1 MPIFGKIMNSE
12 RIYLSPPDLTGKEI
26 EYLQAALRSNW
37 IAPAGDHL
45 DQFEHWLSQY
55 FNQLPVVALN
65 SGTSAIHLALKLLGV
80 SQGDEVICPSFTF
93 VATTNPVMY
102 EKATPILVDSEPT
115 TWNMCPDQLEHAIRD
130 RLSQGKK
137 PKAIIVVHLYGQP
150 AKMTEIL
157 SIAQQYAIPV
167 VEDAAEALGSLYQDQ
182 KVGTL
187 GNLGVVSFNGNKIV
201 TTSAGG
207 VLITKEPE
215 QAKKALFW
223 STQSKDTEP
232 HYQHS
237 ELGYNYRLSNILA
250 AIGLGQVQHLQEK
263 VAHRR
268 RVFDFY
274 STHLPADLVSFQTE
288 LTHTFSNR
296 WLTCITLNPQKTSA
310 TPSQLYAALAAENI
324 EARPLWKPLHLQPL
338 LEACSYYG
346 STVCTDLFQQGLCLP
361 SGANLQ
367 ENDLYRVVN
376 VINKLLLG

>member
-1 MPIFGKIMNSE
+1 MKSE

-26 EYLQAALRSNW
+26 EYLQAALQSNW
-37 IAPAGDHL
+37 IAPVGHHL
-45 DQFEHWLSQY
+45 NQFEDWLSQY

-65 SGTSAIHLALKLLGV
+65 SGTSAIHLALKLLGI

-93 VATTNPVMY
+93 VATANPVLY
-102 EKATPILVDSEPT
+102 EKATPILIDSEPD
-115 TWNMCPDQLEHAIRD
+115 TWNMCPEQLERAIKD
-130 RLSQGKK
+130 RLRQGKK

-157 SIAQQYAIPV
+157 TIAQQYDIPII
-167 VEDAAEALGSLYQDQ
+167 EDAAEALGSLYQNQ

-187 GNLGVVSFNGNKIV
+187 GALGVVSFNGNKIV

-207 VLITKEPE
+207 VLITKEST

-223 STQSKDTEP
+223 STQSKDSAP

-250 AIGLGQVQHLQEK
+250 AVGLGQVQHLQEK
-263 VAHRR
+263 IAHRR

-274 STHLPADLVSFQTE
+274 RTHLPNDLVSFQTE
-288 LTHTFSNR
+288 LPQTFSNR
-296 WLTCITLNPQKTSA
+296 WLTCIVLNLQKTLI
-310 TPSQLYAALAAENI
+310 TPSQLCLALDAHNI

-338 LEACSYYG
+338 FKSCPYYG
-346 STVCTDLFQQGLCLP
+346 NTVSADLFQQGLCLP

-367 ENDLYRVVN
+367 EIDLNRVVS
-376 VINKLLLG
+376 VVKKLL

>member
-1 MPIFGKIMNSE
+1 MKSE

-26 EYLQAALRSNW
+26 EHLQAALQSNW
-37 IAPAGDHL
+37 IAPAGHHL
-45 DQFEHWLSQY
+45 DQFEDWLSQY

-102 EKATPILVDSEPT
+102 EKATPILVDSEPD
-115 TWNMCPDQLEHAIRD
+115 TWNMCPEQLEQAIKD
-130 RLSQGKK
+130 RLRQGKK

-157 SIAQQYAIPV
+157 AIAQQYKIPV
-167 VEDAAEALGSLYQDQ
+167 IEDAAEALGSLYQDQ

-187 GNLGVVSFNGNKIV
+187 GHLGVVSFNGNKIV

-207 VLITKEPE
+207 ALITQESA

-223 STQSKDTEP
+223 STQSKDTAP

-263 VAHRR
+263 VNHRR
-268 RVFDFY
+268 WVFDY
-274 STHLPADLVSFQTE
+274 YRTHLPADLVSFQTE
-288 LTHTFSNR
+288 LSYTFSNR
-296 WLTCITLNPQKTSA
+296 WLTCIVLNPQKTSI
-310 TPSQLYAALAAENI
+310 TLSQVLAALETENI

-338 LEACSYYG
+338 LKAYPYYG
-346 STVCTDLFQQGLCLP
+346 STVCVDLFRQGLCLP
-361 SGANLQ
+361 SGSNLQ
-367 ENDLYRVVN
+367 ESDLNRIVS
-376 VINKLLLG
+376 VINKLLLD

>member
-1 MPIFGKIMNSE
+1 MKSE

-26 EYLQAALRSNW
+26 EYLQAALQSNW
-37 IAPAGDHL
+37 IAPVGHHL
-45 DQFEHWLSQY
+45 NQFEDWLSQY

-65 SGTSAIHLALKLLGV
+65 SGTSAIHLALKLLGI

-93 VATTNPVMY
+93 VATANPVLY
-102 EKATPILVDSEPT
+102 EKATPILIDSEPD
-115 TWNMCPDQLEHAIRD
+115 TWNMCPEQLERAIKD
-130 RLSQGKK
+130 RLRQGKK

-157 SIAQQYAIPV
+157 TIAQQYDIPII
-167 VEDAAEALGSLYQDQ
+167 EDAAEALGSHYQNQ

-187 GNLGVVSFNGNKIV
+187 GALGVVSFNGNKIV

-207 VLITKEPE
+207 VLITKEST

-223 STQSKDTEP
+223 STQSKDSAP

-250 AIGLGQVQHLQEK
+250 AVGLGQVQHLQEK
-263 VAHRR
+263 IAHRR

-274 STHLPADLVSFQTE
+274 RTHLPNDLVSFQTE
-288 LTHTFSNR
+288 LPQTFSNR
-296 WLTCITLNPQKTSA
+296 WLTCIVLNLQKTLI
-310 TPSQLYAALAAENI
+310 TPSQLCLALDAHNI

-338 LEACSYYG
+338 FKSCPYYG
-346 STVCTDLFQQGLCLP
+346 NTVSADLFQQGLCLP

-367 ENDLYRVVN
+367 EIDLNRVVS
-376 VINKLLLG
+376 VVKKLL

>member
-1 MPIFGKIMNSE
+1 MKSE

-26 EYLQAALRSNW
+26 EYLQAALQSNW
-37 IAPAGDHL
+37 IAPVGHHL
-45 DQFEHWLSQY
+45 NQFEDWLSQY

-93 VATTNPVMY
+93 VATANPILY
-102 EKATPILVDSEPT
+102 EKATPILIDSEPD
-115 TWNMCPDQLEHAIRD
+115 TWNMCPEQLEHAIKD
-130 RLSQGKK
+130 RLRQGKK

-157 SIAQQYAIPV
+157 SIAQQYDIPII
-167 VEDAAEALGSLYQDQ
+167 EDAAEALGSLYQNQ

-187 GNLGVVSFNGNKIV
+187 GALGVVSFNGNKIV

-207 VLITKEPE
+207 VLITKEST
-215 QAKKALFW
+215 QAKKVLFW
-223 STQSKDTEP
+223 STQSKDSAP

-250 AIGLGQVQHLQEK
+250 AVGLGQVQHLQEK
-263 VAHRR
+263 VNHRR
-268 RVFDFY
+268 WVFDY
-274 STHLPADLVSFQTE
+274 YRTHLPADLIDFQTE
-288 LTHTFSNR
+288 LPQTFSNR
-296 WLTCITLNPQKTSA
+296 WLTCIVLNLQKTLI
-310 TPSQLYAALAAENI
+310 TPSQLCLALDAHNI

-338 LEACSYYG
+338 FKSCPYYG
-346 STVCTDLFQQGLCLP
+346 NTVSADLFQQGLCLP

-367 ENDLYRVVN
+367 ENDLNRVVS
-376 VINKLLLG
+376 VVKKLL